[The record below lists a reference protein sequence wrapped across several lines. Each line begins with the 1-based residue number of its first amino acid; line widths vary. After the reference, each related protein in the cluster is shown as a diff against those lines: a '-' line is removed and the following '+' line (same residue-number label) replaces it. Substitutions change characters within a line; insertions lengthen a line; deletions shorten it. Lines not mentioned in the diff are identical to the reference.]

1 MVEVEWELSRVSS
14 IRALIPVME
23 IPTLMT
29 QSPPQGSAS
38 TCYRIGDS
46 ISTYEFAGM
55 GGANKNIQAIAA
67 V

>member
-1 MVEVEWELSRVSS
+1 MAQVEQELSRVSF
-14 IRALIPVME
+14 IRPLILVME

-38 TCYRIGDS
+38 TCYLIGDS
-46 ISTYEFAGM
+46 VSTYEFAGV
-55 GGANKNIQAIAA
+55 GGGNKNIQAIAA